1 MTSRPPPIVRAAEP
15 DDLPAL
21 MRMARAFYAAS
32 PCIHYIPFCPESMAE
47 TMTRLATDPG
57 ACLLVGEVDGETVA
71 MIAGVSVTHYVNANH
86 LTAQELFW
94 WCDPSARG
102 SGVAL
107 KLLAALE
114 EWARKIE
121 SRTMFISSTANLEP
135 DKLARFYRR
144 KGFDAVDLSYAKSL
158 EN

>member
-1 MTSRPPPIVRAAEP
+1 MTSRASPIVRPAEP
-15 DDLPAL
+15 ADLPAL

-57 ACLLVGEVDGETVA
+57 SCLLVGDVAGEVVA

-102 SGVAL
+102 SGVAFA
-107 KLLAALE
+107 LLAALE
-114 EWARKIE
+114 DWARKIE
-121 SRTMFISSTANLEP
+121 SRTMFISSTANLTP
-135 DKLARFYRR
+135 DKLARVYRR
-144 KGFDAVDLSYAKSL
+144 KGFDVIDLNYAKNL